1 MRQPVSRTKVLIAA
15 AAAVWTGLLV
25 FLGYVQLGRWKH
37 YERQAMGQQGETLD
51 LHAARGRVFE
61 ASGRPLTLN
70 RSCCSIRIL
79 PQWARDRD
87 TLAGILAD
95 FGLAERKAITHELR
109 RRNRLFWFRRDVDY
123 AAGDS
128 LRRVLVERQFGNCTY
143 IDDECARVYP
153 HGEICANVVGF
164 TGDDRGRAGLE
175 FEYDSVLRGSEGWVQ
190 LQKDAIGRAF
200 PYPSFPTRRPVAGLD
215 IHLTLDLDVQEIC
228 YDALRQRVAE
238 CGALRG
244 SAIVLDAAK
253 GSILG
258 LADYPGY
265 DPMRYAAFPKERYK
279 SAALSDQIEPGSSF
293 KLVICAAA
301 LESPDADR
309 LTRQTFDVSSGF
321 VEIGKYKIHDV
332 HKNGVLDFAGLFV
345 KSSNPGCALLSMQ
358 LRPEK
363 YYELARALGF
373 GNAVGI
379 GLPNEGNGWIDPP
392 GKLNRLR
399 FANIAF
405 GQGVTV
411 TLLQL
416 AAAYLCVANDGAYL
430 RPYLIESVQRPGNRR
445 SVSGDRYPETGD
457 RVVRRSASVTVKQ
470 FSPSRLRQAIRP
482 ESARRMKDI
491 LERAVTEGTGGL
503 AQIEG
508 VSVCGKTGTAQ
519 KVEPGG
525 VYSKTKSRMTFVG
538 FFPKE
543 QPRYVIAVLIDEP
556 KTERFAG
563 TAACPVFKQIGESLI
578 ILDRMRQRIQG
589 VKGPRILAS
598 GIRLLQSSH
607 GQTGAAAANPGIF
620 SRL

>member
-15 AAAVWTGLLV
+15 AAAVWTGLLL
-25 FLGYVQLGRWKH
+25 FLAYVQLGRWKH
-37 YERQAMGQQGETLD
+37 YEREAMGQQGETLD
-51 LHAARGRVFE
+51 LHAARGRVFD
-61 ASGRPLTLN
+61 AAGRPLTLN

-79 PQWARDRD
+79 PQWARDKD
-87 TLAGILAD
+87 TLAGILAQ
-95 FGLAERKAITHELR
+95 FGLAERRAIAQELR

-128 LRRVLVERQFGNCTY
+128 LRRVLAERQFSNCTLV
-143 IDDECARVYP
+143 DDDNVRLYP
-153 HGEICANVVGF
+153 HGELCANVVGF

-175 FEYDSVLRGSEGWVQ
+175 FEYDSVLRGSGGWIQ

-200 PYPSFPTRRPVAGLD
+200 PYPNFPTKRPVAGLD
-215 IHLTLDLDVQEIC
+215 IHLTLDLDVQQIC
-228 YDALRQRVAE
+228 YDALKQRVAE

-265 DPMRYAAFPKERYK
+265 DPMRYSAFPKETYK
-279 SAALSDQIEPGSSF
+279 SAALSDQFEPGSSF
-293 KLVICAAA
+293 KLVVCAAA

-309 LTRQTFDVSSGF
+309 LTQETFDVSSGF
-321 VEIGKYKIHDV
+321 VEIGKYKIHDA
-332 HKNGVLDFAGLFV
+332 HKNGVLDFAGLFI

-358 LRPEK
+358 LRPGK

-373 GNAVGI
+373 GNAIGV
-379 GLPNEGNGWIDPP
+379 GLPNEGSGWIDPP
-392 GKLNRLR
+392 EKLNRLR
-399 FANIAF
+399 FANVAF

-430 RPYLIESVQRPGNRR
+430 RPYLIESVQQPVTASDELQSSNFAVCA
-445 SVSGDRYPETGD
+445 SSGRA
-457 RVVRRSASVTVKQ
+457 VRRLASAAPVKQ

-482 ESARRMKDI
+482 ENARRIKDI
-491 LERAVTEGTGGL
+491 LERVVVEGTGVE
-503 AQIEG
+503 AQIDG

-525 VYSKTKSRMTFVG
+525 VYSKTKSRMTFIG

-543 QPRYVIAVLIDEP
+543 QPKYVIAVLIDEP
-556 KTERFAG
+556 KTDRFAS
-563 TAACPVFKQIGESLI
+563 TAACPVFKQIGENLI
-578 ILDRMRQRIQG
+578 MLDRMRSRE
-589 VKGPRILAS
+589 S
-598 GIRLLQSSH
+598 GLLVRSEVRGDRS
-607 GQTGAAAANPGIF
+607 
-620 SRL
+620 

>member
-1 MRQPVSRTKVLIAA
+1 MRQPISRTKVLIAA
-15 AAAVWTGLLV
+15 AAALWAGLLF
-25 FLGYVQLGRWKH
+25 FLGYVQLGQWKH

-51 LHAARGRVFE
+51 LHAARGRVYD
-61 ASGRPLTLN
+61 AGGRPLTLN
-70 RSCCSIRIL
+70 RSSCSIRIL
-79 PQWARDRD
+79 PQWARDKD
-87 TLAGILAD
+87 TLAGILAG
-95 FGLAERKAITHELR
+95 FGLAERKAIAQELQR
-109 RRNRLFWFRRDVDY
+109 RDRLFWFRRGVDY

-128 LRRVLVERQFGNCTY
+128 LRRVLVERQFSNCTY
-143 IDDECARVYP
+143 VDDDYIRVYP
-153 HGEICANVVGF
+153 HGELCANVVGF

-175 FEYDSVLRGSEGWVQ
+175 FEYDSVLRGRGGWVQ

-200 PYPSFPTRRPVAGLD
+200 PYPSFPTRRPVPGLD
-215 IHLTLDLDVQEIC
+215 IHLTLDLDVQQIC
-228 YDALRQRVAE
+228 YDALKQRVEE
-238 CGALRG
+238 CGALGG
-244 SAIVLDAAK
+244 SAIVLDAEK

-265 DPMRYAAFPKERYK
+265 DPMRFAAFPKETYK
-279 SAALSDQIEPGSSF
+279 SAALSDQFEPGSSF

-301 LESPDADR
+301 LESPDSAR
-309 LTRQTFDVSSGF
+309 LTRQTYDVSSGF

-332 HKNGVLDFAGLFV
+332 HNNGVLDFAGLFV

-392 GKLNRLR
+392 QKLSRLR
-399 FANIAF
+399 FANVAF

-416 AAAYLCVANDGAYL
+416 AAAYLCVANDGAYF
-430 RPYLIESVQRPGNRR
+430 RPYLIESVQQPGNPGPATSDRGFRNASLR
-445 SVSGDRYPETGD
+445 SSG
-457 RVVRRSASVTVKQ
+457 RVVRS

-482 ESARRMKDI
+482 ENARRMKDI
-491 LERAVTEGTGGL
+491 LERVVTDGTGTM
-503 AQIEG
+503 AQIDG

-525 VYSKTKSRMTFVG
+525 VYSRTKSRMTFVG

-556 KTERFAG
+556 RTDRFAG
-563 TAACPVFKQIGESLI
+563 TAACPVFKQIGEDLI
-578 ILDRMRQRIQG
+578 MLDRMRSRESG
-589 VKGPRILAS
+589 LLARS
-598 GIRLLQSSH
+598 EGRRDRS
-607 GQTGAAAANPGIF
+607 
-620 SRL
+620 

>member
-1 MRQPVSRTKVLIAA
+1 MRQPINRTKVLIAA
-15 AAAVWTGLLV
+15 AAAIWTGLLF
-25 FLGYVQLGRWKH
+25 FLGYVQLGKWKH
-37 YERQAMGQQGETLD
+37 YEREAMGQQGETLD
-51 LHAARGRVFE
+51 LHATRGRVFD
-61 ASGRPLTLN
+61 AAGRALTLN
-70 RSCCSIRIL
+70 RSTCSIRIL
-79 PQWARDRD
+79 PQWARDKD

-95 FGLAERKAITHELR
+95 FGLAECKSIARELHCR
-109 RRNRLFWFRRDVDY
+109 DRLFWFRRGVDY

-128 LRRVLVERQFGNCTY
+128 LRRVLVERQFSNCTY
-143 IDDECARVYP
+143 IDDDYIRFYP

-175 FEYDSVLRGSEGWVQ
+175 FEYDSVLRGSGGWVQ

-200 PYPSFPTRRPVAGLD
+200 PYPSFPTKRPVAGLD
-215 IHLTLDLDVQEIC
+215 IHLTLDLDVQQIC
-228 YDALRQRVAE
+228 YEALKERVE
-238 CGALRG
+238 QCGALRG
-244 SAIVLDAAK
+244 SVIVLDAAK

-265 DPMRYAAFPKERYK
+265 DPMRFATFPREMYK
-279 SAALSDQIEPGSSF
+279 SAALSDQFEPGSSF

-309 LTRQTFDVSSGF
+309 LTHQAFDVSSGF

-332 HKNGVLDFAGLFV
+332 HNNGVLDFAGLFI

-363 YYELARALGF
+363 YYEMARALGF

-379 GLPNEGNGWIDPP
+379 GLPNEGSGWIDPP
-392 GKLNRLR
+392 EKLNRLR
-399 FANIAF
+399 FANVAF

-430 RPYLIESVQRPGNRR
+430 RPYLIESVQRPGN
-445 SVSGDRYPETGD
+445 SGPAASDRGYRNASLGSSGS
-457 RVVRRSASVTVKQ
+457 VVRS

-482 ESARRMKDI
+482 ENARRIKDI
-491 LERAVTEGTGGL
+491 LERVVTEGTGVL
-503 AQIEG
+503 AQIDG

-525 VYSKTKSRMTFVG
+525 VYSRTKSRMTFVG

-543 QPRYVIAVLIDEP
+543 RPRYVIAVLIDEP
-556 KTERFAG
+556 KTDRFAG
-563 TAACPVFKQIGESLI
+563 TSTCPVFKHIGENLI
-578 ILDRMRQRIQG
+578 LLERMRQRFPG
-589 VKGPRILAS
+589 VREASILAS
-598 GIRLLQSSH
+598 GTRPRESS
-607 GQTGAAAANPGIF
+607 NPGIP

>member
-1 MRQPVSRTKVLIAA
+1 MRQPISRTKVLIAA
-15 AAAVWTGLLV
+15 AAAVWIGLLF

-51 LHAARGRVFE
+51 LHATRGRVYD
-61 ASGRPLTLN
+61 AAGRPLTLN

-79 PQWARDRD
+79 PQWARNRD
-87 TLAGILAD
+87 TLAGILAE
-95 FGLAERKAITHELR
+95 FGLAERKAIAQELHR
-109 RRNRLFWFRRDVDY
+109 RDRLFWFRRDVDY
-123 AAGDS
+123 AAADS
-128 LRRVLVERQFGNCTY
+128 LRRVLLERQFGNCTY
-143 IDDECARVYP
+143 VDDDYVRVYP
-153 HGEICANVVGF
+153 HGELCANVVGF
-164 TGDDRGRAGLE
+164 VGDDRGRAGLE
-175 FEYDSVLRGSEGWVQ
+175 FEYDSVLRGSGGWVQ

-215 IHLTLDLDVQEIC
+215 IHLTLDLDVQQIC
-228 YDALRQRVAE
+228 YDALKQRVEE

-244 SAIVLDAAK
+244 SVIVLDAAK

-265 DPMRYAAFPKERYK
+265 DPMRFAAFRKETYK
-279 SAALSDQIEPGSSF
+279 SAALSDQFEPGSSF
-293 KLVICAAA
+293 KLVVCAAA

-321 VEIGKYKIHDV
+321 LEIGKYKIHDA
-332 HKNGVLDFAGLFV
+332 HKNGVLDFAGLFI

-373 GNAVGI
+373 GNAVGV
-379 GLPNEGNGWIDPP
+379 GLPNEGSGWIDPP
-392 GKLNRLR
+392 AKLNRLR

-430 RPYLIESVQRPGNRR
+430 RPYLIETVQQPRAGGLRLAAYGSRPG
-445 SVSGDRYPETGD
+445 G
-457 RVVRRSASVTVKQ
+457 RVVRGLASGAPVKQ
-470 FSPSRLRQAIRP
+470 FSPSRLRQSIRP
-482 ESARRMKDI
+482 ENARRIKDI
-491 LERAVTEGTGGL
+491 LERAVVEGTGVQ
-503 AQIEG
+503 AQIDG

-525 VYSKTKSRMTFVG
+525 VYSRTKSRMTFVG
-538 FFPKE
+538 FFPKV
-543 QPRYVIAVLIDEP
+543 QPRYVIAVLVDEP
-556 KTERFAG
+556 KTDRFAS
-563 TAACPVFKQIGESLI
+563 TAACPVFKQIGENLI
-578 ILDRMRQRIQG
+578 MLDRMRSRESGLLVRSQG
-589 VKGPRILAS
+589 RGDRS
-598 GIRLLQSSH
+598 
-607 GQTGAAAANPGIF
+607 
-620 SRL
+620 

>member
-15 AAAVWTGLLV
+15 AAAVWTGLLF

-37 YERQAMGQQGETLD
+37 YERQAMGQHGETLD

-61 ASGRPLTLN
+61 AGGRPLTLN

-79 PQWARDRD
+79 PQWARNKD
-87 TLAGILAD
+87 TLAAILSE
-95 FGLAERKAITHELR
+95 FGLAERKAVARELYR
-109 RRNRLFWFRRDVDY
+109 RDRLFWFRRDVDY

-128 LRRVLVERQFGNCTY
+128 LRRVLVERQFSNCTY
-143 IDDECARVYP
+143 VDDENERVYP
-153 HGEICANVVGF
+153 HGELCANIVGF
-164 TGDDRGRAGLE
+164 TGDDHGRAGLE
-175 FEYDSVLRGSEGWVQ
+175 YEYDSVLRGSGGWVQ

-200 PYPSFPTRRPVAGLD
+200 PYPSFPTKRPVAGLD
-215 IHLTLDLDVQEIC
+215 IHLTLDLDVQQIC
-228 YDALRQRVAE
+228 YEALKQRVEE

-265 DPMRYAAFPKERYK
+265 DPMRFAAFPKEWYK
-279 SAALSDQIEPGSSF
+279 SAAVSDQIEPGSSF
-293 KLVICAAA
+293 KLVVCAAA
-301 LESPDADR
+301 LESPDADQ

-321 VEIGKYKIHDV
+321 LEIGKYKIHDV
-332 HKNGVLDFAGLFV
+332 HKNGVLDFAGLFI

-358 LRPEK
+358 LGPEK

-373 GNAVGI
+373 GNAIGI
-379 GLPNEGNGWIDPP
+379 GLPNEGSGRIDPP

-399 FANIAF
+399 FANVAF

-430 RPYLIESVQRPGNRR
+430 RPYLIESVRQ
-445 SVSGDRYPETGD
+445 SG
-457 RVVRRSASVTVKQ
+457 RVVRR
-470 FSPSRLRQAIRP
+470 FSPSRLRQALKP
-482 ESARRMKDI
+482 ETARRMKDI
-491 LERAVTEGTGGL
+491 LERAVVEGTGVL

-519 KVEPGG
+519 KVEPGIG
-525 VYSKTKSRMTFVG
+525 YSRTKSRMSFLG

-543 QPRYVIAVLIDEP
+543 RPRYVVAVLIDEP

-563 TAACPVFKQIGESLI
+563 TTACPVFRQIGDGLLLLE
-578 ILDRMRQRIQG
+578 RMRRRETELVQRG
-589 VKGPRILAS
+589 AGR
-598 GIRLLQSSH
+598 GTRGLL
-607 GQTGAAAANPGIF
+607 
-620 SRL
+620 

>member
-1 MRQPVSRTKVLIAA
+1 MPQPISRTKVIIAA
-15 AAAVWTGLLV
+15 AAAVWTGLLL
-25 FLGYVQLGRWKH
+25 FAGYVQLGRWKH

-51 LHAARGRVFE
+51 LHAVRGRVYE
-61 ASGRPLTLN
+61 AGGRPLTLN
-70 RSCCSIRIL
+70 RTCCSVRIL
-79 PQWARDRD
+79 PQWARDKD
-87 TLAGILAD
+87 TLAGILAG
-95 FGLAERKAITHELR
+95 FGLAERKAIAQELH
-109 RRNRLFWFRRDVDY
+109 RRNRLFWFRRDVEY
-123 AAGDS
+123 AVGDS
-128 LRRVLVERQFGNCTY
+128 LRRVLVERQFSNCTY
-143 IDDECARVYP
+143 VEDDHVRIYP
-153 HGEICANVVGF
+153 HGELCANVVGF

-175 FEYDSVLRGSEGWVQ
+175 FEYDSVLRGNGGWVQ

-200 PYPSFPTRRPVAGLD
+200 PYPSFPTRRPVSGLD
-215 IHLTLDLDVQEIC
+215 IHLTLDLDVQQIC
-228 YDALRQRVAE
+228 YDALRQRVEE

-265 DPMRYAAFPKERYK
+265 DPMRYDAFPKETYK
-279 SAALSDQIEPGSSF
+279 SAALSDQFEPGSSF

-301 LESPDADR
+301 LESPDAGR

-321 VEIGKYKIHDV
+321 IEIGKYKINDV
-332 HKNGVLDFAGLFV
+332 HKNGVLDFDGLFI

-379 GLPNEGNGWIDPP
+379 GLPNEGSGWIDPP
-392 GKLNRLR
+392 AKLNRLR
-399 FANIAF
+399 FANVAF

-430 RPYLIESVQRPGNRR
+430 RPYLIESVRQPENPGPGLFDRVFRNA
-445 SVSGDRYPETGD
+445 SLGSSG
-457 RVVRRSASVTVKQ
+457 RVVRG

-482 ESARRMKDI
+482 ENARRMKDI
-491 LERAVTEGTGGL
+491 LERVVVDGTGVL
-503 AQIEG
+503 AQIDG

-543 QPRYVIAVLIDEP
+543 QPRYVIAVLVDEP
-556 KTERFAG
+556 KTDRFAG
-563 TAACPVFKQIGESLI
+563 TAACPVFRQIGENLI
-578 ILDRMRQRIQG
+578 MLDRMRSRMAGVQG
-589 VKGPRILAS
+589 VGGSRVQVS
-598 GIRLLQSSH
+598 TR
-607 GQTGAAAANPGIF
+607 NPGTPEP
-620 SRL
+620 RNPLL

>member
-1 MRQPVSRTKVLIAA
+1 MRQPISRTKVLIAA
-15 AAAVWTGLLV
+15 AAAVWTGLLI

-51 LHAARGRVFE
+51 LHAARGRVYE
-61 ASGRPLTLN
+61 AGGRPLTLN

-79 PQWARDRD
+79 PQWARDKD
-87 TLAGILAD
+87 TLAGILAE
-95 FGLAERKAITHELR
+95 FGLAQRKAISQELLR
-109 RRNRLFWFRRDVDY
+109 RDRLFWFRRDVDY
-123 AAGDS
+123 SVGDS
-128 LRRVLVERQFGNCTY
+128 LRRVLVERQFSNCTY
-143 IDDECARVYP
+143 VDDDYVRVYP
-153 HGEICANVVGF
+153 HGELCANVVGF

-175 FEYDSVLRGSEGWVQ
+175 FEYDSVLRGTGGWVQ

-200 PYPSFPTRRPVAGLD
+200 PYPSFPTKRPVAGLD
-215 IHLTLDLDVQEIC
+215 IHLTLDLDVQQIC
-228 YDALRQRVAE
+228 YDALKQRVEE

-244 SAIVLDAAK
+244 SVIVLDAAK

-265 DPMRYAAFPKERYK
+265 DPMRFDEFPKETYK
-279 SAALSDQIEPGSSF
+279 SAALSDQFEPGSSF
-293 KLVICAAA
+293 KLVTCAAA
-301 LESPDADR
+301 LESPGADR

-321 VEIGKYKIHDV
+321 VEIGKYKIRDV
-332 HKNGVLDFAGLFV
+332 HKNGVLDFAGLFI
-345 KSSNPGCALLSMQ
+345 KSSNPGCVLLSMQ

-373 GNAVGI
+373 GNAVGV
-379 GLPNEGNGWIDPP
+379 GLPNEGSGWIDPP
-392 GKLNRLR
+392 EKLNRLR
-399 FANIAF
+399 FANVAF

-430 RPYLIESVQRPGNRR
+430 RPYLIESVRQPGNPGPAPFARGLR
-445 SVSGDRYPETGD
+445 NASLASSG
-457 RVVRRSASVTVKQ
+457 RVVRGLASAAPVKQ

-482 ESARRMKDI
+482 ENARRMKDI
-491 LERAVTEGTGGL
+491 LERAVVEGTGVL
-503 AQIEG
+503 AQIDG

-525 VYSKTKSRMTFVG
+525 GYSRTKSRMTFIG

-556 KTERFAG
+556 KTDRFAG
-563 TAACPVFKQIGESLI
+563 TAACPVFKQIGEKLI
-578 ILDRMRQRIQG
+578 MLDRMRSRESGLLARGALLDGGRRGQRRG
-589 VKGPRILAS
+589 DRS
-598 GIRLLQSSH
+598 
-607 GQTGAAAANPGIF
+607 
-620 SRL
+620 